1 MAEYVVAARAEK
13 IMLGQEDA
21 EEEKIKTLFLLLSLQ
36 CGASGKT
43 RVSSFRRDRQLLN
56 PSPVVVGGKPRRG

>member
-13 IMLGQEDA
+13 IMLGQDA

-43 RVSSFRRDRQLLN
+43 RVSSFRIKRQLLN
-56 PSPVVVGGKPRRG
+56 FSPVVVGGKPRRG